1 MAVKTED
8 INLDLIR
15 RAIKENQ
22 KDFLLEIVNELYP
35 ADIAE
40 YMDDLTLDEAKYLYT
55 LLEKEEAADVLMELE
70 EDVRERFLE
79 SFSTQE
85 IAREFIDN
93 LDSDDAADLI
103 AELPDDRREEVLLHI
118 EDRQQAQNI
127 ADLLVYPSNSAG
139 GLMAKEF
146 IKVNVNW
153 HVVTCIREMRKQ
165 AEEVEEVYHVYVVND
180 DDVLLG
186 LLSLKSL
193 LIASPR
199 AKISDLYIRDV
210 VSVKAMQK
218 GEEVAS
224 IMNKYDLVVLPVVDE
239 LGRLIGRI
247 TIDDVVDFIKEEAE
261 KDYQMM
267 SGMTQNI
274 ESGDKIWEITQGRLF
289 WLVVALF
296 GGIVGSRV
304 ISNYEDQISV
314 YPEMAFFMP
323 LIAAMGGNVGVQ
335 SSALIVKGLAN
346 HTITTGGILPK
357 LWKEVSV
364 GIINGLVCSGIL
376 LLYSFL
382 FAPSLAL
389 SMTVSVALMTVIL
402 FASIFGTFVPL
413 ALDRLKIDPAL
424 ATGPFITTSNDII
437 GLFIYFMIGRMMYGI
452 FM

>member
-1 MAVKTED
+1 MTVNVKD
-8 INLDLIR
+8 ISLDVIR
-15 RAIKENQ
+15 ESIKEN
-22 KDFLLEIVNELYP
+22 KRDFLQEIINELYP

-40 YMDDLTLDEAKYLYT
+40 YIDDLNLEEAKYLYT
-55 LLEKEEAADVLMELE
+55 LLEKEEAAAVLMELE
-70 EDVRERFLE
+70 DHVRERFLD
-79 SFSTQE
+79 SFSSQE
-85 IAREFIDN
+85 IAHEFINN

-103 AELPDDRREEVLLHI
+103 SELPQEKREEVLSHL
-118 EDRQQAQNI
+118 EDRRQAQDI
-127 ADLLVYPSNSAG
+127 ADLLVYSSNSAG

-165 AEEVEEVYHVYVVND
+165 AEEVEEVYTVYVVD
-180 DDVLLG
+180 DNDVLLG
-186 LLSLKSL
+186 LLSLKKL

-199 AKISDLYIRDV
+199 AKVAELYSPDI
-210 VSVKAMQK
+210 VSVKATQK
-218 GEEVAS
+218 GEEVANL
-224 IMNKYDLVVLPVVDE
+224 MNKYDMVVMPVLDE

-274 ESGDKIWEITQGRLF
+274 ESGDKIWEIMQGRLF

-296 GGIVGSRV
+296 GGIIGSRV
-304 ISNYEDQISV
+304 VANYEEQIGM
-314 YPEMAFFMP
+314 YPEMAFFMA
-323 LIAAMGGNVGVQ
+323 LIPAMAGNVGVQ

-346 HTITTGGILPK
+346 HSLTAGILPK
-357 LWKEVSV
+357 LWKEASV
-364 GIINGLVCSGIL
+364 GFINGLVCSGIL
-376 LLYSFL
+376 LLYSFF

-389 SMTVSVALMTVIL
+389 SITVSVSLMTVIM

-413 ALDRLKIDPAL
+413 ALDKLKIDPAL

>member
-1 MAVKTED
+1 MTLNVKD
-8 INLDLIR
+8 INLDVIR
-15 RAIKENQ
+15 NAIRDNQ
-22 KDFLLEIVNELYP
+22 RDFLQEVVNELYP

-40 YMDDLTLDEAKYLYT
+40 YIDDLNLEEAKYLYT
-55 LLEKEEAADVLMELE
+55 LLEKEEAAAVLMELE
-70 EDVRERFLE
+70 EDVRERFLD

-85 IAREFIDN
+85 IAREFINN

-103 AELPDDRREEVLLHI
+103 AELPDEKREEILSHI
-118 EDRQQAQNI
+118 EDRRQAQDI
-127 ADLLVYPSNSAG
+127 ADLLVYPANSAG
-139 GLMAKEF
+139 GLMGKEY

-165 AEEVEEVYHVYVVND
+165 AEEVEEVYSVYVVDD

-186 LLSLKSL
+186 LLSLKKL

-199 AKISDLYIRDV
+199 AKVSELFSPDV
-210 VSVKAMQK
+210 VSVKALQK

-239 LGRLIGRI
+239 LERLIGRI
-247 TIDDVVDFIKEEAE
+247 TIDDIVDFIKEEAE

-274 ESGDKIWEITQGRLF
+274 ESGDKVWEITQGRLF
-289 WLVVALF
+289 WLIVALF

-304 ISNYEDQISV
+304 ISNYEEQISI
-314 YPEMAFFMP
+314 YSEMAFFMP

-346 HTITTGGILPK
+346 NTITTGSIFPK

-364 GIINGLVCSGIL
+364 GFLNGFVCSGIL
-376 LLYSFL
+376 LLYSSI

-389 SMTVSVALMTVIL
+389 SMTVSAALMSVIL

-413 ALDRLKIDPAL
+413 ALDKFKIDPAL

-437 GLFIYFMIGRMMYGI
+437 GLFIYFMIGRLMYGV
-452 FM
+452 F

>member
-1 MAVKTED
+1 MAVELKD
-8 INLDLIR
+8 INLDLVR
-15 RAIKENQ
+15 TAIKENQ
-22 KDFLLEIVNELYP
+22 REFLLDVLNELYP

-40 YMDDLTLDEAKYLYT
+40 YMDDLNLEDAKYLYT

-70 EDVRERFLE
+70 EDVRERFLA

-85 IAREFIDN
+85 IAREFVNN

-103 AELPDDRREEVLLHI
+103 SELPDERREEVLSHL
-118 EDRQQAQNI
+118 EDRQQAQDI

-153 HVVTCIREMRKQ
+153 HVVTCVREMRKQ
-165 AEEVEEVYHVYVVND
+165 AEEVEEVYSVYVVDD

-186 LLSLKSL
+186 LLSLKKL

-199 AKISDLYIRDV
+199 AKVSELYSPDLV
-210 VSVKAMQK
+210 MVKAMQK

-224 IMNKYDLVVLPVVDE
+224 IMDKYDLVVLPVVDE

-247 TIDDVVDFIKEEAE
+247 TIDDVVDFIREEAE

-289 WLVVALF
+289 WLIVALF
-296 GGIVGSRV
+296 GGIIGSRV
-304 ISNYEDQISV
+304 IANYEGQISI

-323 LIAAMGGNVGVQ
+323 LIAAMGGNVGIQ

-346 HTITTGGILPK
+346 HTIGKGGILKK
-357 LWKEVSV
+357 LWKELSV

-376 LLYSFL
+376 MAYSVIFL
-382 FAPSLAL
+382 PSMAL
-389 SMTVSVALMTVIL
+389 SLTISVALMTVII
-402 FASIFGTFVPL
+402 FASIFGAFVPL
-413 ALDRLKIDPAL
+413 VLEKLRIDPAL

-437 GLFIYFMIGRMMYGI
+437 GLFIYFLIGRMMYGFI
-452 FM
+452 L

>member
-1 MAVKTED
+1 MNVKE
-8 INLDLIR
+8 INIEMIRSALRDNQRDLL
-15 RAIKENQ
+15 Q
-22 KDFLLEIVNELYP
+22 EILNELYP

-40 YMDDLTLDEAKYLYT
+40 YMDELTLDESKYIYT
-55 LLEKEEAADVLMELE
+55 LLDKEEAASVLMELE
-70 EDVRERFLE
+70 EDIREKFLA

-85 IAREFIDN
+85 IAREFVYN

-103 AELPDDRREEVLLHI
+103 SELPDDRREEVLSHL
-118 EDRQQAQNI
+118 EDRQQAQDI
-127 ADLLVYPSNSAG
+127 ADLLIYPSNSAG

-165 AEEVEEVYHVYVVND
+165 AEEVEEVYTVYVVD
-180 DDVLLG
+180 DNDVLLG
-186 LLSLKSL
+186 LLSLKKL

-199 AKISDLYIRDV
+199 AKVSELYTPDV

-239 LGRLIGRI
+239 LGRLMGRI
-247 TIDDVVDFIKEEAE
+247 TIDDIVDFIKEEAE

-296 GGIVGSRV
+296 GGIIGSRV
-304 ISNYEDQISV
+304 ISNYEEQISI

-346 HTITTGGILPK
+346 NTIAAGSILPK

-376 LLYSFL
+376 LTYSLF
-382 FAPSLAL
+382 FAPTLAL
-389 SMTVSVALMTVIL
+389 SITVSIALMTVIL

-413 ALDRLKIDPAL
+413 ALNKLKIDPAL

-437 GLFIYFMIGRMMYGI
+437 GLFLYFMIGRLMYG
-452 FM
+452 FLG

>member
-1 MAVKTED
+1 MTIKAED
-8 INLDLIR
+8 INRELIR
-15 RAIKENQ
+15 TAIKEHQ
-22 KDFLLEIVNELYP
+22 KDFLKEILNELYP

-40 YMDDLTLDEAKYLYT
+40 YMDDLSLDEAKYIYT
-55 LLEKEEAADVLMELE
+55 LLEKEEAAAVLMELE
-70 EDVRERFLE
+70 EDIRERFLA

-103 AELPDDRREEVLLHI
+103 SELPDEKREEVLLHI
-118 EDRQQAQNI
+118 EDRKQAQNI

-180 DDVLLG
+180 EDVLLG

-193 LIASPR
+193 LLASPR
-199 AKISDLYIRDV
+199 EKISELYITDV
-210 VSVKAMQK
+210 VSVKAKQK

-274 ESGDKIWEITQGRLF
+274 ESGDKVWEITQGRLF
-289 WLVVALF
+289 WLIVALF
-296 GGIVGSRV
+296 GGIIGSRV

-346 HTITTGGILPK
+346 NTITQGRILLK

-364 GIINGLVCSGIL
+364 GIINGLVCSAIL

-413 ALDRLKIDPAL
+413 ALDKLKIDPAL
-424 ATGPFITTSNDII
+424 ATGPFITTSNDIV
-437 GLFIYFMIGRMMYGI
+437 GLFIYFMIGRMMYGF

>member
-1 MAVKTED
+1 MTLKVKD

-15 RAIKENQ
+15 DAIRKEQ
-22 KDFLLEIVNELYP
+22 RDFLQEIVNELHP

-40 YMDDLTLDEAKYLYT
+40 FIDDLSLEEAKYLYT
-55 LLEKEEAADVLMELE
+55 FLEKEEAADVLMELE
-70 EDVRERFLE
+70 DDVREKFLD

-85 IAREFIDN
+85 IAREFINN

-103 AELPDDRREEVLLHI
+103 SELPQEKREDVLNHL
-118 EDRQQAQNI
+118 EDRKQAKDI

-139 GLMAKEF
+139 GLMAKEY

-165 AEEVEEVYHVYVVND
+165 AEEVEEVYSVYVVDD

-186 LLSLKSL
+186 LLSLKKL

-199 AKISDLYIRDV
+199 AKVAELYSPDV
-210 VSVKAMQK
+210 VSVKATQK
-218 GEEVAS
+218 GEEVANL
-224 IMNKYDLVVLPVVDE
+224 MNKYDLVVMPVLDE

-274 ESGDKIWEITQGRLF
+274 ESDDKIWEITQGRLF

-296 GGIVGSRV
+296 GGIIGSRV
-304 ISNYEDQISV
+304 VANYEEQIGM
-314 YPEMAFFMP
+314 YPEMAFFMA
-323 LIAAMGGNVGVQ
+323 LIPAMAGNVGVQ

-346 HTITTGGILPK
+346 NSLTAGILPK
-357 LWKEVSV
+357 LWKEASV
-364 GIINGLVCSGIL
+364 GFINGLVCSAIL
-376 LLYSFL
+376 LLYSFF

-389 SMTVSVALMTVIL
+389 SITVSVSLMTVIM

-413 ALDRLKIDPAL
+413 ALDKLKIDPAL

-437 GLFIYFMIGRMMYGI
+437 GLFLYFMIGRVMYGF

>member
-1 MAVKTED
+1 MTLNVKE

-15 RAIKENQ
+15 TAIKENQ
-22 KDFLLEIVNELYP
+22 HELLKEIINELYP

-40 YMDDLTLDEAKYLYT
+40 YMDDLSLDESRFLFNF
-55 LLEKEEAADVLMELE
+55 LEKEEAADVLMELE
-70 EDVRERFLE
+70 DDVRERFLS

-85 IAREFIDN
+85 IAREFIFN

-103 AELPDDRREEVLLHI
+103 SELPDDRREEVLSHI
-118 EDRQQAQNI
+118 EDRRQAQDI
-127 ADLLVYPSNSAG
+127 ADLLEYPSNSAG

-153 HVVTCIREMRKQ
+153 HVVTCVREMRKQ
-165 AEEVEEVYHVYVVND
+165 AEEVEEVYTVYVVD
-180 DDVLLG
+180 DTDVLLG
-186 LLSLKSL
+186 LLSLKKL

-199 AKISDLYIRDV
+199 AKVSELYNPDV
-210 VSVKAMQK
+210 MSIKALQK

-239 LGRLIGRI
+239 IGRLIGRI

-274 ESGDKIWEITQGRLF
+274 ESDDKVWEITQGRLF

-296 GGIVGSRV
+296 GGIVGSRI
-304 ISNYEDQISV
+304 ISNYEDQISI

-346 HTITTGGILPK
+346 HTITTRAIFPK
-357 LWKEVSV
+357 LLKEVSV
-364 GIINGLVCSGIL
+364 GLINGLVCSGLL
-376 LLYSFL
+376 LLYSYF
-382 FAPSLAL
+382 FTPSLAL
-389 SMTVSVALMTVIL
+389 SMTVSAALMSVIV

-413 ALDRLKIDPAL
+413 ALEKFKIDPAL

-437 GLFIYFMIGRMMYGI
+437 GLFLYFMIGRFMYGV

>member
-1 MAVKTED
+1 MTVNTKD
-8 INLDLIR
+8 INLDVIR
-15 RAIKENQ
+15 AAIKENQ
-22 KDFLLEIVNELYP
+22 RDFLQEVINELYP

-40 YMDDLTLDEAKYLYT
+40 YIDDLNLEEAKYLYT

-70 EDVRERFLE
+70 EDVRERFLA
-79 SFSTQE
+79 SLSTQE
-85 IAREFIDN
+85 IAREFINN

-103 AELPDDRREEVLLHI
+103 SELPDDRREEVLSHLD
-118 EDRQQAQNI
+118 DRQQAQHI
-127 ADLLVYPSNSAG
+127 ADLLVYASNSAG
-139 GLMAKEF
+139 GLMGKEL

-153 HVVTCIREMRKQ
+153 HVVTCVREMRKQ
-165 AEEVEEVYHVYVVND
+165 AEEVEEVYSVYVVDD

-186 LLSLKSL
+186 LLSLKKL

-199 AKISDLYIRDV
+199 TKVTELYSSDV

-218 GEEVAS
+218 GEEVAN

-274 ESGDKIWEITQGRLF
+274 ESGDKVWELTQGRLF

-296 GGIVGSRV
+296 GGIIGSRI
-304 ISNYEDQISV
+304 ISNYEGQISL
-314 YPEMAFFMP
+314 YPEMTFFMP

-346 HTITTGGILPK
+346 NSISTGGILPK
-357 LWKEVSV
+357 LAKEVSV
-364 GIINGLVCSGIL
+364 GFINGLVCSALL
-376 LLYSFL
+376 LLYSFF

-389 SMTVSVALMTVIL
+389 SLTVSTALMSVIL
-402 FASIFGTFVPL
+402 FASVFGTFVPL
-413 ALDRLKIDPAL
+413 ALNKLKIDPAL

-437 GLFIYFMIGRMMYGI
+437 GLFIYFMIGRAMFGY

>member
-1 MAVKTED
+1 MTVNVKD
-8 INLDLIR
+8 INLELIR
-15 RAIKENQ
+15 NAIRDNQ
-22 KDFLLEIVNELYP
+22 RELLLEIVEELYP

-40 YMDDLTLDEAKYLYT
+40 YIDDLSLDEAKYLYT
-55 LLEKEEAADVLMELE
+55 LLPKEEAAAVLMELE
-70 EDVRERFLE
+70 EDVRERFLS
-79 SFSTQE
+79 SFSNQE
-85 IAREFIDN
+85 IAREFIYN

-103 AELPDDRREEVLLHI
+103 AELPDERREEVLHHI
-118 EDRQQAQNI
+118 EDRQQAQHI

-139 GLMAKEF
+139 GLMGKEY

-165 AEEVEEVYHVYVVND
+165 AEEVEEVYSVYVVDDND
-180 DDVLLG
+180 ILQG
-186 LLSLKSL
+186 LLSLKKL

-199 AKISDLYIRDV
+199 SKVSELYTPDV
-210 VSVKAMQK
+210 ISVKALQK
-218 GEEVAS
+218 GEEVAN
-224 IMNKYDLVVLPVVDE
+224 IMNKYDLVILPVIDE

-289 WLVVALF
+289 WLIVALF

-304 ISNYEDQISV
+304 ISNYEDQISI

-346 HTITTGGILPK
+346 NSLSAGGILPK
-357 LWKEVSV
+357 LWKELSV
-364 GIINGLVCSGIL
+364 GLINGLVCSGL
-376 LLYSFL
+376 LLSYSLL

-389 SMTVSVALMTVIL
+389 SMTVSVALMSVIM

-413 ALDRLKIDPAL
+413 ALERLKIDPAL

-452 FM
+452 FA

>member
-1 MAVKTED
+1 MTLNVKD
-8 INLDLIR
+8 ISLDLIR
-15 RAIKENQ
+15 NAIKENQ
-22 KDFLLEIVNELYP
+22 REFLEQIIDELYP

-40 YMDDLTLDEAKYLYT
+40 FMDDLSLEESRYLFT

-70 EDVRERFLE
+70 DDVRQRFLS

-85 IAREFIDN
+85 IAREFINN

-103 AELPDDRREEVLLHI
+103 SELPDERREEVLLHI
-118 EDRQQAQNI
+118 EDRKQAQDI

-153 HVVTCIREMRKQ
+153 HVVTCVREMRKQ
-165 AEEVEEVYHVYVVND
+165 AEEVEEVYHVYVVD
-180 DDVLLG
+180 DNDVLLG
-186 LLSLKSL
+186 LLSLKRL

-199 AKISDLYIRDV
+199 AKVAELYKPDV
-210 VSVKAMQK
+210 VSIKATQK
-218 GEEVAS
+218 GEEAANL
-224 IMNKYDLVVLPVVDE
+224 MNKYDMIVLPVIDE

-247 TIDDVVDFIKEEAE
+247 TIDDIVDFIKEEAE

-274 ESGDKIWEITQGRLF
+274 ESGDKVWELTQGRLF

-296 GGIVGSRV
+296 GGIIGSRV
-304 ISNYEDQISV
+304 ISNYEDQISI

-346 HTITTGGILPK
+346 NTITTLGIFPK
-357 LWKEVSV
+357 LLKEVSV
-364 GIINGLVCSGIL
+364 GIINGLVCSGLL
-376 LLYSFL
+376 LLYSYF

-389 SMTVSVALMTVIL
+389 SMTVSAALMSVIVV
-402 FASIFGTFVPL
+402 ASIFGTFVPL
-413 ALDRLKIDPAL
+413 ALEKFKIDPAL

-437 GLFIYFMIGRMMYGI
+437 GLFIYFMIGRLMYGI
-452 FM
+452 F

>member
-1 MAVKTED
+1 MTVHVKD
-8 INLDLIR
+8 INLDVLRMAIR
-15 RAIKENQ
+15 EHQ
-22 KDFLLEIVNELYP
+22 DDFLREVIHELYP

-40 YMDDLTLDEAKYLYT
+40 HMDDLSLEEARYLFT
-55 LLEKEEAADVLMELE
+55 LLSKEDAAAVIMELE
-70 EDVRERFLE
+70 ADVRERFLA
-79 SFSTQE
+79 SYSPQE
-85 IAREFIDN
+85 IAREFIYN

-103 AELPDDRREEVLLHI
+103 SELAEDKREEVLSHI
-118 EDRQQAQNI
+118 EDRQQAQHI

-139 GLMAKEF
+139 GLMGKEY

-153 HVVTCIREMRKQ
+153 HVVTCVREMRKQ
-165 AEEVEEVYHVYVVND
+165 AEEVEEVYSVYVVD
-180 DDVLLG
+180 DEDVLLG
-186 LLSLKSL
+186 LLSLKKL

-199 AKISDLYIRDV
+199 AKVSELYNADV
-210 VSVKAMQK
+210 LSIKAMQK

-267 SGMTQNI
+267 SGMTQVI

-289 WLVVALF
+289 WLIVALF
-296 GGIVGSRV
+296 GGIIGSRV
-304 ISNYEDQISV
+304 IANYEDQISIN
-314 YPEMAFFMP
+314 PEMAFFMP

-346 HTITTGGILPK
+346 NTITAGGILPK
-357 LWKEVSV
+357 LWKELSV
-364 GIINGLVCSGIL
+364 GFINGLVCSAIL
-376 LLYSFL
+376 MLYSFL

-389 SMTVSVALMTVIL
+389 SMTVSTALMSVIL

-413 ALDRLKIDPAL
+413 ALNKLKIDPAL

-437 GLFIYFMIGRMMYGI
+437 GLFIYFLIGRLMYGI
-452 FM
+452 FI

>member
-1 MAVKTED
+1 MTFKAED
-8 INLDLIR
+8 INLDVLRGAIR
-15 RAIKENQ
+15 ENQ
-22 KDFLLEIVNELYP
+22 REFLIEMIEELYP

-40 YMDDLTLDEAKYLYT
+40 LMDDLTLEEAKYLYT
-55 LLEKEEAADVLMELE
+55 LLEKEEAASVLMELE
-70 EDVRERFLE
+70 EDVRERFL
-79 SFSTQE
+79 SSYSTQE
-85 IAREFIDN
+85 IAREFIRN

-103 AELPDDRREEVLLHI
+103 SELPTERREEVLLHL

-139 GLMAKEF
+139 GLMGKEF
-146 IKVNVNW
+146 IKVNENW

-165 AEEVEEVYHVYVVND
+165 AEDMEDVYAVYVVND
-180 DDVLLG
+180 QDILLG
-186 LLSLKSL
+186 RLSLKKL

-199 AKISDLYIRDV
+199 SRINELYNPDV
-210 VSVKAMQK
+210 VSVKALQK

-224 IMNKYDLVVLPVVDE
+224 IMNKYDLVVLPVIDE

-247 TIDDVVDFIKEEAE
+247 TIDDVVDFIREEAE

-296 GGIVGSRV
+296 GGIIGSRV
-304 ISNYEDQISV
+304 VSNYEDQIKI

-346 HTITTGGILPK
+346 NTITAKGIFPK
-357 LWKEVSV
+357 LWKELSV
-364 GIINGLVCSGIL
+364 GFLNGLVCSVL
-376 LLYSFL
+376 LLAYSFF
-382 FAPSLAL
+382 FAPPLAL
-389 SMTVSVALMTVIL
+389 SMTISAALMAVIL

-413 ALDRLKIDPAL
+413 TLDRLKIDPAL

-452 FM
+452 F

>member
-1 MAVKTED
+1 MTVNQKD
-8 INLDLIR
+8 INLDMIR
-15 RAIKENQ
+15 NALRENQ
-22 KDFLLEIVNELYP
+22 RELLLEIIEELYP

-40 YMDDLTLDEAKYLYT
+40 YMDDLNLEEAKYLYT
-55 LLEKEEAADVLMELE
+55 LLSKEEAAAVLMELE
-70 EDVRERFLE
+70 EDVRERFLA
-79 SFSTQE
+79 SYSNQE
-85 IAREFIDN
+85 IAREFIYN

-103 AELPDDRREEVLLHI
+103 SELSDERREEVLHHI
-118 EDRQQAQNI
+118 EDRQQAQHI

-139 GLMAKEF
+139 GLMGKEF
-146 IKVNVNW
+146 IKVNINW

-165 AEEVEEVYHVYVVND
+165 AEQVEEVYSVYVVDD
-180 DDVLLG
+180 DDVLKG
-186 LLSLKSL
+186 LLSLKKL

-199 AKISDLYIRDV
+199 NKVAELYNEDV
-210 VSVKAMQK
+210 LNVKAMQK
-218 GEEVAS
+218 GEEVAM

-267 SGMTQNI
+267 SGITQNI
-274 ESGDKIWEITQGRLF
+274 ESGDKIWELTQGRLF
-289 WLVVALF
+289 WLIVALF

-304 ISNYEDQISV
+304 ISNYEEQISV

-346 HTITTGGILPK
+346 NSLTTGGILPK

-364 GIINGLVCSGIL
+364 GMINGLVCSGLL

-389 SMTVSVALMTVIL
+389 SMTVSVSLMSVIL

-413 ALDRLKIDPAL
+413 ILERFKIDPAL

-437 GLFIYFMIGRMMYGI
+437 GLFIYFMLGRMMYG
-452 FM
+452 FFA

>member
-1 MAVKTED
+1 MTVNTKE
-8 INLDLIR
+8 INIDLIR
-15 RAIKENQ
+15 GAIKENQ
-22 KDFLLEIVNELYP
+22 KDFLLEIINELYP

-40 YMDDLTLDEAKYLYT
+40 YMDDLSLDEAKYLYT

-103 AELPDDRREEVLLHI
+103 GELPGDRREEVLLHI
-118 EDRQQAQNI
+118 EDRKQAQDI

-139 GLMAKEF
+139 GLMGKEF

-153 HVVTCIREMRKQ
+153 YVVTCVREMRKQ
-165 AEEVEEVYHVYVVND
+165 AEDVDEIYHVYVVND
-180 DDVLLG
+180 NDVLLG

-193 LIASPR
+193 LLASPR
-199 AKISDLYIRDV
+199 VKISDLYITDV
-210 VSVKAMQK
+210 VSVKATQK

-224 IMNKYDLVVLPVVDE
+224 IMNKYDLVVLPVIDE

-274 ESGDKIWEITQGRLF
+274 ESGDKIWELTQGRLF
-289 WLVVALF
+289 WLIVALF
-296 GGIVGSRV
+296 GGIIGSRV
-304 ISNYEDQISV
+304 ISNYEEQISV

-346 HTITTGGILPK
+346 NTITAGGILPK

-376 LLYSFL
+376 LSYSFL

-389 SMTVSVALMTVIL
+389 SMTVSVALMSVII

-437 GLFIYFMIGRMMYGI
+437 GLFLYFMIGRLMYGL

>member
-1 MAVKTED
+1 MTVNTKD

-15 RAIKENQ
+15 KAIRENQ
-22 KDFLLEIVNELYP
+22 RELMLEIINELYP

-55 LLEKEEAADVLMELE
+55 LLGKEEAAAVLMELE

-85 IAREFIDN
+85 IAREFIYN

-103 AELPDDRREEVLLHI
+103 AELPDERREEVLSHI
-118 EDRQQAQNI
+118 EDRKQAQHI

-139 GLMAKEF
+139 GLMGKEY

-153 HVVTCIREMRKQ
+153 HVATCVREMRKQ
-165 AEEVEEVYHVYVVND
+165 AEEVEEVYTVYVVD
-180 DDVLLG
+180 DEDVLLG
-186 LLSLKSL
+186 LLSLKKL

-199 AKISDLYIRDV
+199 AKVSELYNADI

-218 GEEVAS
+218 GEEIS
-224 IMNKYDLVVLPVVDE
+224 NIMNKYDLVVLPVVDE

-274 ESGDKIWEITQGRLF
+274 ESDDKIWEITQGRLF

-346 HTITTGGILPK
+346 NSISRGGILPK

-413 ALDRLKIDPAL
+413 ALDRFKIDPAL